1 MGCGCKD
8 QSIKA
13 ASALPE
19 NDMGPSYWNAR
30 YKDGS
35 APGAGSRGRLK
46 AFKLD
51 TVQKIVTDYKIG
63 SVVDVGCGDGAQLR
77 ELTVGQYRG
86 IDPSEAAI
94 DLAIA
99 SAIDAGKKVPQWMYH
114 VMDEEALAAGR
125 IADMAVSLD
134 VLFHLPDAM
143 YEPHLEI
150 LFGLA
155 KKYVLIY
162 APNRCGDKLRLA
174 SHMFFR
180 EFVKDVKRMF
190 GVEPILHIANPYP
203 PVPGSSGNDTSYSDF
218 YLFEVEKPKR
228 RTKKDD

>member
-8 QSIKA
+8 QSIQA
-13 ASALPE
+13 ASVLPE
-19 NDMGPSYWNAR
+19 MDMGPEYWNAR
-30 YKDGS
+30 YEQGS

-46 AFKLD
+46 KYKLD
-51 TVQKIVTDYKIG
+51 TVQKIVEEYKIG
-63 SVVDVGCGDGAQLR
+63 SIVDVGCGDGAQLR
-77 ELTVGQYRG
+77 DLVVGQYRG

-94 DLAIA
+94 DQAIA
-99 SAIDAGKKVPQWMYH
+99 ASPRKAPDWIYH
-114 VMDEEALAAGR
+114 VMDEEALAKGR
-125 IADMAVSLD
+125 IADMSVSLD
-134 VLFHLPDAM
+134 VLFHLPDSM

-162 APNRCGDKLRLA
+162 SPNRSGKGLRLA

-180 EFVKDVKRMF
+180 EFVPDVKRMF
-190 GVEPILHIANPYP
+190 GAEPILHIPP
-203 PVPGSSGNDTSYSDF
+203 PFVPVPGSSGNNTSYSDF

-228 RTKKDD
+228 RKKDEG